1 MIHYL
6 KIKNFGP
13 VKNEAEIS
21 FEVADS
27 IQNDAYEI
35 TMGDGRRLLKL
46 TYIYGANASGKTT
59 ILKAFDFLRKILL
72 YPVGDKAQGLSFDP
86 FLFCED
92 AYSKPSY
99 FELSFYMD
107 EIRYLYTLDFT
118 KHSILNERLVFYQTA
133 RPTELFSRQT
143 DPEKRL
149 AKIQFGAK
157 VRVPAREKDL
167 LESNTLHNNTVLGAY
182 AKTNV
187 DIPELEA
194 LNKWF
199 SSYLLGMVT
208 SAHDLTEI
216 TAKLIDK
223 NPNINDWINALLY
236 KADNQIAKVLVPE
249 WNDLIGIPLDDAF
262 HHEFQSTIL
271 QQGSYSN
278 KTTIASPSGKKDN
291 PVNFFGGPSERR
303 IEFLHKIGGGDIY
316 PLSIQKESS
325 GTKRYFGL
333 GGPLYEL
340 INGSH
345 LLCIDELET
354 SLHPDLMKHF
364 LQVFLMNSTKSQ
376 LLITTHNLSLMADTD
391 FIRRDALWFS
401 EKEGDGSVSLFSA
414 ADFDTTTLRKD
425 ASLINAY
432 RMGRL
437 GAKPNLGSPYI
448 TLAD

>member
-27 IQNDAYEI
+27 IQEDAYEI
-35 TMGDGRRLLKL
+35 TMGDGRKLLKL
-46 TYIYGANASGKTT
+46 AYIYGANASGKTT

-72 YPVGDKAQGLSFDP
+72 YPAGDKAQGLSFDP

-99 FELSFYMD
+99 FELSFYVD
-107 EIRYLYTLDFT
+107 EIRYLYTLNFT
-118 KHSILNERLVFYQTA
+118 KHSILDEKLVFYQTA

-149 AKIQFGAK
+149 TKIQFGTK
-157 VRVPAREKDL
+157 VKVPAREKDL

-187 DIPELEA
+187 DIPELEM

-199 SSYLLGMVT
+199 STYLLGLVT
-208 SAHDLTEI
+208 SSHDLTEL
-216 TAKLIDK
+216 TAELIDR
-223 NPNINDWINALLY
+223 NPKINEWIDTLLY
-236 KADNQIAKVLVPE
+236 KADNQIAKVTVPD
-249 WNDLIGIPLDDAF
+249 WNEQIGKPSDEPIQILRPKSLSDK
-262 HHEFQSTIL
+262 TIKKSPV
-271 QQGSYSN
+271 GSLAN
-278 KTTIASPSGKKDN
+278 VDR
-291 PVNFFGGPSERR
+291 FFGGPSERK
-303 IEFLHKIGGGDIY
+303 IEFFHKIGKNDIY

-340 INGSH
+340 IHGSH

-364 LQVFLMNSTKSQ
+364 LQVFLMNSTRSQ

-401 EKEGDGSVSLFSA
+401 EKEVDGSVSLFSA

>member
-13 VKNEAEIS
+13 VKNEAEIN

-27 IQNDAYEI
+27 IQEDAYEI
-35 TMGDGRRLLKL
+35 RMGDGRKLLKL
-46 TYIYGANASGKTT
+46 AYIYGANASGKTT

-72 YPVGDKAQGLSFDP
+72 SPAGDKAQELSFDP

-99 FELSFYMD
+99 FELSFYVD
-107 EIRYLYTLDFT
+107 EIRYLYTLNFT
-118 KHSILNERLVFYQTA
+118 KHSILNEKLVFYQTA

-149 AKIQFGAK
+149 TKIQFGTK

-187 DIPELEA
+187 DIPELEM

-199 SSYLLGMVT
+199 STYLLGLVT
-208 SAHDLTEI
+208 SSHDLTEL
-216 TAKLIDK
+216 TAELIDR
-223 NPNINDWINALLY
+223 NPKINEWIDTLLY
-236 KADNQIAKVLVPE
+236 KADNQIAKVIVPD
-249 WNDLIGIPLDDAF
+249 WNEQVGIPSDQPIQILRPESLSDK
-262 HHEFQSTIL
+262 TIKRSPV
-271 QQGSYSN
+271 GSLAN
-278 KTTIASPSGKKDN
+278 VDR
-291 PVNFFGGPSERR
+291 FFGGPSERK
-303 IEFLHKIGGGDIY
+303 IEFFHKIGKDDIY

-340 INGSH
+340 IHGSH

-364 LQVFLMNSTKSQ
+364 LQVFLVNSTRSQ

-401 EKEGDGSVSLFSA
+401 EKEDDGSVSLFSA
-414 ADFDTTTLRKD
+414 ADFDTTILRKD

-432 RMGRL
+432 RVGRL

-448 TLAD
+448 TLVD